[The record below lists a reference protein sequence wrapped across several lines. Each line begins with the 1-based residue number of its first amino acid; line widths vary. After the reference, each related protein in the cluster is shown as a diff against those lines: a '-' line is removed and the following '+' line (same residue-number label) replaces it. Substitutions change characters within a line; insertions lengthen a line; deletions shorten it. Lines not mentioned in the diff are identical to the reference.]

1 MSEGESA
8 QRVSRSEPAEVSEGE
23 SAQRVSRSGGAAS
36 VDVVVLGLGV
46 GGEDLAARL
55 ARRGLSVVAV
65 ERNLV
70 GGECPY
76 WGCIPS
82 KMMIRAANVLVEGDR
97 VNELAGSAQVQ
108 PDFTPV
114 ADRIRDE
121 ATSDWDDTVAA
132 DRLEKSGARLV
143 RGDARLT
150 GPSQVSVGDEV
161 LDVSRAIVLATGTE
175 PVEPPINGL
184 AGLPYWT
191 NHEAL
196 EAKEAPQS
204 LLVLGGGSIGVE
216 MAQAYSR
223 FGTRVTVVE
232 VGERLLAREEPEAGA
247 LVADVFEREGI
258 TVITGVGAERAGHDG
273 QAFTLTLA
281 DGRTLSGEQLLV
293 ATGRRPRVHDLGLEL
308 VGLDAD
314 QPLDVDEHQ
323 RVHGTSGDGVPLLAI
338 GDVAGKGAFTHVA
351 MYHSPIAERTIL
363 GEDGP
368 GAEYSALPR
377 VTFTDPEVGAVGLT
391 EAQARDAGLD
401 VRTGSVQVPATSRGH
416 IHKLGN
422 DGFIKLVADAERGVL
437 VGATSAG
444 PWGGE
449 VLGALHV
456 AVRGQV
462 PVATLRHSMWA
473 YPTFHRGIGD
483 ALADLDL

>member
-1 MSEGESA
+1 MSDGESA
-8 QRVSRSEPAEVSEGE
+8 ERASRSDGE
-23 SAQRVSRSGGAAS
+23 SAS

-46 GGEDLAARL
+46 GGEDLVTRL
-55 ARRGLSVVAV
+55 ARRGLRVVAV

-82 KMMIRAANVLVEGDR
+82 KMMIRAADVIAETRR
-97 VNELAGSAQVQ
+97 VGELAGSAQVQ
-108 PDFTPV
+108 PDFAQV
-114 ADRIRDE
+114 AQRIRDE
-121 ATSDWDDTVAA
+121 ATADWDDTVAA
-132 DRLEKSGARLV
+132 DRIEASGARLV

-150 GPSQVSVGDEV
+150 GASQVTVGDAV
-161 LDVSRAIVLATGTE
+161 FDVQQAIVLATGTE
-175 PVEPPINGL
+175 PVTPPVEGL
-184 AGLPYWT
+184 AGLPFWT

-196 EAKEAPQS
+196 EAKEAPES

-216 MAQAYSR
+216 LAQAYSR
-223 FGTRVTVVE
+223 FGTQVTVVE
-232 VGERLLAREEPEAGA
+232 VGPRLLAREEPEAGA
-247 LVADVFEREGI
+247 LVTEVFEREGI
-258 TVITGVGAERAGHDG
+258 TVVAGVGADRAEYDG
-273 QAFTLTLA
+273 RVFRLHLA
-281 DGRTLSGEQLLV
+281 DGRAVQGEQLLV

-323 RVHGTSGDGVPLLAI
+323 RVQGTTGGGVPLLAI

-351 MYHSPIAERTIL
+351 MYHSPIAERAIM
-363 GEDGP
+363 GDVGP

-377 VTFTDPEVGAVGLT
+377 VTFTDPEVGAVGMT
-391 EAQARDAGLD
+391 EQQARDAGLD
-401 VRTGSVQVPATSRGH
+401 VRTGIVQVPATSRGW
-416 IHKLGN
+416 IHKAGN
-422 DGFIKLVADAERGVL
+422 DGFIKVVADAERGVL

-462 PVATLRHSMWA
+462 PIATLRHSMWA
-473 YPTFHRGIGD
+473 FPTFHRGIGD
-483 ALADLDL
+483 ALADLDV

>member
-1 MSEGESA
+1 
-8 QRVSRSEPAEVSEGE
+8 VT
-23 SAQRVSRSGGAAS
+23 AA
-36 VDVVVLGLGV
+36 DVVLLGIGV

-55 ARRGLSVVAV
+55 ARRGLRVVAV
-65 ERNLV
+65 ERDLV

-82 KMMIRAANVLVEGDR
+82 KMMIRAADVIAETRR
-97 VNELAGSAQVQ
+97 VGELAGSAQVQ
-108 PDFTPV
+108 PDFAMV

-121 ATSDWDDTVAA
+121 ATSDWDDTIAA
-132 DRLEKSGARLV
+132 DRLEASGVRLV
-143 RGDARLT
+143 RGHARLS
-150 GPSQVSVGDEV
+150 GPAQVSVGDEV
-161 LDVSRAIVLATGTE
+161 IDVEHAIVLSTGTE
-175 PVEPPINGL
+175 PVTPPVEGL
-184 AGLPYWT
+184 AGLPFWT

-216 MAQAYSR
+216 LAQAYSR
-223 FGTRVTVVE
+223 FGTQVTVVE
-232 VGERLLAREEPEAGA
+232 AGPRLLAREEPESGA
-247 LVADVFEREGI
+247 LVAEVFAREGI
-258 TVITGVGAERAGHDG
+258 TVVEGLGAERAGY
-273 QAFTLTLA
+273 
-281 DGRTLSGEQLLV
+281 DGRTFTLDLSDGRAVQGEQLLV
-293 ATGRRPRVHDLGLEL
+293 ATGRRPRVHGLGLEL

-314 QPLDVDEHQ
+314 KPLDVDEHQ
-323 RVHGTSGDGVPLLAI
+323 RVQGTTGGGVPLLAI

-351 MYHSPIAERTIL
+351 MYHSPIAERTIM
-363 GEDGP
+363 GDAGP

-377 VTFTDPEVGAVGLT
+377 VTFTDPEVGAVGMT
-391 EAQARDAGLD
+391 EQEARNAGLD
-401 VRTGSVQVPATSRGH
+401 VRTGIVQVPATSRGY
-416 IHKLGN
+416 IHKAGN
-422 DGFIKLVADAERGVL
+422 DGFIKVVADSARGVL

-462 PVATLRHSMWA
+462 PIATLRHSMWA

-483 ALADLDL
+483 ALADLDG

>member
-1 MSEGESA
+1 
-8 QRVSRSEPAEVSEGE
+8 VSEGE
-23 SAQRVSRSGGAAS
+23 SAKRASPSEPTDVSVTTT

-55 ARRGLSVVAV
+55 GRRGLRVVAV
-65 ERNLV
+65 ERHLV

-76 WGCIPS
+76 WGCVPS
-82 KMMIRAANVLVEGDR
+82 KMMIRAADVIAETRR
-97 VNELAGSAQVQ
+97 VGELAGSAQVQ
-108 PDFTPV
+108 PDFSMV
-114 ADRIRDE
+114 ADRIRQD
-121 ATSDWDDTVAA
+121 ATSDWDDTAA
-132 DRLEKSGARLV
+132 VERLEASGARLV

-150 GPSQVSVGDEV
+150 GVSQVTVGAQVFDVERAVV
-161 LDVSRAIVLATGTE
+161 LSTGTE
-175 PVEPPINGL
+175 PVTPPVEGL
-184 AGLPYWT
+184 AGLPFWT

-196 EAKEAPQS
+196 EAKEAPES

-216 MAQAYSR
+216 LAQAYSR
-223 FGTRVTVVE
+223 FGTEVTVVE
-232 VGERLLAREEPEAGA
+232 AGPRLLSREEPEAGE
-247 LVADVFEREGI
+247 LVTEVFEREGI
-258 TVITGVGAERAGHDG
+258 TVVAGVGAERAGYDG
-273 QAFTLTLA
+273 RLFTLELS
-281 DGRTLSGEQLLV
+281 DGRAVHGERLLV
-293 ATGRRPRVHDLGLEL
+293 ATGRRPRVHGLGLEL

-323 RVHGTSGDGVPLLAI
+323 RVQGTTGSGVPLLAI

-351 MYHSPIAERTIL
+351 MYHSPIAERTIM

-377 VTFTDPEVGAVGLT
+377 VTFTDPEIGAVGMT
-391 EAQARDAGLD
+391 EQQARDAGVD
-401 VRTGSVQVPATSRGH
+401 VRTGIVQVPATSRGF
-416 IHKLGN
+416 IHKAGN
-422 DGFIKLVADAERGVL
+422 DGFIKVVADNGRGVL

-483 ALADLDL
+483 ALAALDS